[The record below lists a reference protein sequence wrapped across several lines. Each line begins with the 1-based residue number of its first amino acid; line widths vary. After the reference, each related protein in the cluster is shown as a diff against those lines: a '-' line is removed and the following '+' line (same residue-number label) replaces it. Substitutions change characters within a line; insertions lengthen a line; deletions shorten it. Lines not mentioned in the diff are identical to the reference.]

1 MITLPELARKM
12 ERTFIGYD
20 NVMSLLNSEL
30 TRGTAFAGASNN
42 FPPYNIRKI
51 DDNKFVIEM
60 AVAGFGKQDINID
73 LLGDSL
79 KITGSIKQSESADY
93 LYNGLAARDFSRAFT
108 LNNQVVVNNATL
120 LNGILNVFLERIV
133 PESQKPRRISI
144 EDEPASVSMYAAK
157 TAPQLLT
164 ENDRAAAKGKL
175 M

>member
-1 MITLPELARKM
+1 
-12 ERTFIGYD
+12 
-20 NVMSLLNSEL
+20 
-30 TRGTAFAGASNN
+30 
-42 FPPYNIRKI
+42 
-51 DDNKFVIEM
+51 M